1 MKGKNDR
8 LAVLRMILSN
18 CEVSSQEN
26 LIRELEREGHKVTQA
41 TLSRDL
47 RELNAAKMMGPN
59 GYIYVLPDHPHY
71 KRTVKPSTYSE
82 YRNTAG
88 YIGMEFSGNLA
99 VIRTKP
105 GHAGVISSEID
116 NCNLEAVCGTV
127 AGDDTI
133 IVVIREGYSKEDV
146 ITQLSRCVPC
156 NRM

>member
-8 LAVLRMILSN
+8 LAVLRMILSH

-26 LIRELEREGHKVTQA
+26 IMRELAREGYKVTQA

-47 RELNAAKMMGPN
+47 RQLNAAKMMGPN
-59 GYIYVLPDHPHY
+59 GYTYVLPDNPKY
-71 KRTVKPSTYSE
+71 QRTIKPSTYSE

-88 YIGMEFSGNLA
+88 YKSLEFSGNLA

-116 NCNLEAVCGTV
+116 NSNLEAVCGTV

-133 IVVIREGYSKEDV
+133 IIVIREGFTRDEV

-156 NRM
+156 NR